1 MNIEE
6 RKIIHILL
14 KHLMDLKNETAF
26 LKNKLALNSSDD
38 DLPENKVGTKNVQ
51 NGIKEKE
58 DGTNNVNNG
67 IKEKEDGTIHL
78 ENGITQ
84 KKVGTNNVNN
94 GIKEKEDGTIHLE
107 NGITQ
112 KEVGANNVNNGI
124 KEKEEGT
131 HCLTEGIKEIKDGT
145 KSVMDGISIL
155 GTDGNGGTLLYSVFE
170 KGLKMALEDYIKNGD
185 GQNSLYRFYTHFEEA
200 VEAQNL
206 ATAKI
211 KDDASNVRLEDTH
224 ELPAEIPVDTAS
236 INKFR
241 GVLRPHL
248 QKRNASSVNATVSRE
263 LLLLHNAG
271 KATGAELRGFSGLSE
286 AGFKKHLPNLKRYG
300 LVEKQPPL
308 NYVLTDKV
316 NHILLKL
323 FGVAKTI

>member
-58 DGTNNVNNG
+58 DGTH
-67 IKEKEDGTIHL
+67 I
-78 ENGITQ
+78 
-84 KKVGTNNVNN
+84 
-94 GIKEKEDGTIHLE
+94 
-107 NGITQ
+107 
-112 KEVGANNVNNGI
+112 VNNGI